1 MCGLFAAINF
11 NSNYTNEDY
20 HKFISLTDMVA
31 YRGPDSHSYLGIEST
46 SKIKSETDFNIF
58 LGHRRLSII
67 DLSFDGLQPMEDDNV
82 FIIFNGEIFN
92 FIEIRDELA
101 KEGSI
106 FRTKTDTEVIL
117 KLYKKY
123 GEKSFERLNGM
134 WAFIIVDLNKKRV
147 IISRDRFSI
156 KPIYYYKNK
165 GSIFF
170 GSEIKQLIPLLS
182 KKDVNDKILSLFL
195 KQGILDHSEE
205 TFIKDII
212 KVKAKTN
219 LIINLYNSDIREES
233 YWDYNITDINDLDQA
248 SNGFKE
254 LLIDSIKIRLRSDV
268 EIGSL
273 LSGGLD
279 SSAISHIGNKLQHGE
294 LKTYSVISRD
304 KKYSEEDFID
314 LFVKEEKVFNKKI
327 VLMPEDIIEN
337 FDKVLYHQ
345 DEPFS
350 NFIVMAHYTI
360 LAKLKEKSDITVI
373 LSGQGGDEILMG
385 YLRYYFFYLKN
396 LAKGNNYL
404 NLFREIYF
412 SIINRTLIMQY
423 RRSTAKRY
431 MPKLLKQYGN
441 YLIRDVDL
449 EDVWK
454 SDNMVEAQI
463 RDIDQFSVPILARY
477 EDRNSMAH
485 SLEIRLPFLDHRL
498 VNFALSLKTS
508 LKINKGWSKYIL
520 RKSLNELPDKIR
532 WRRDKK
538 GFILPEQLWLKNEFS
553 KDIIELFRNSML
565 DKMGIIDK
573 NSFLKYYEMFR
584 NNNRNIH
591 YTEISR
597 AFIAE
602 KWSRMIF
609 G

>member
-1 MCGLFAAINF
+1 MCGLFAAVNF
-11 NSNYTNEDY
+11 NSKYSHEDY
-20 HKFISLTDMVA
+20 LKFVSLTDLVA
-31 YRGPDSHSYLGIEST
+31 YRGPDSHSYLGIESINN
-46 SKIKSETDFNIF
+46 IKSETDFNIF

-67 DLSFDGLQPMEDDNV
+67 DLSNDGIQPMEDNNV
-82 FIIFNGEIFN
+82 FIVFNGEIFN
-92 FIEIRDELA
+92 FIEIRDELI
-101 KEGSI
+101 KEGVI

-123 GEKSFERLNGM
+123 GERSFDRFNGM
-134 WAFIIVDLNKKRV
+134 WAFIIVDLNKKRIV
-147 IISRDRFSI
+147 ISRDRFSI

-170 GSEIKQLIPLLS
+170 GSEIKQLIPLVS
-182 KKDVNDKILSLFL
+182 QKNVNETILSLFL

-212 KVKAKTN
+212 KVNAKTN
-219 LIINLYNSDIREES
+219 LIINLNTSEIREEK
-233 YWDYNITDINDLDQA
+233 YWDYQLTEINDLEIA
-248 SNGFKE
+248 SHEFIE
-254 LLIDSIKIRLRSDV
+254 LFTDSIKIRLRSDV

-279 SSAISHIGNKLQHGE
+279 SSAISLIGNKLQNGN

-304 KKYSEEDFID
+304 KKYSEEEFID
-314 LFVKEEKVFNKKI
+314 LFVNQEKVFNKKI
-327 VLMPEDIIEN
+327 VLMPDDIIKN
-337 FDKVLYHQ
+337 IDKVLYHQ

-360 LAKLKEKSDITVI
+360 LAKLKENSDITVV

-385 YLRYYFFYLKN
+385 YLRFYFFHLKN
-396 LAKGNNYL
+396 LAKRKKYL
-404 NLFREIYF
+404 VLFKEILF
-412 SIINRTLIMQY
+412 SIINRTVIMQY
-423 RRSTAKRY
+423 ERSAAKRY
-431 MPKLLKQYGN
+431 IPQLLNQYGN
-441 YLIRDVDL
+441 FILSDVNL
-449 EDVWK
+449 ENVWRY
-454 SDNMVEAQI
+454 DNMAEAQI
-463 RDIDQFSVPILARY
+463 RDIDKFSVPILARY

-498 VNFALSLKTS
+498 VSFALSLKTS

-520 RKSLNELPDKIR
+520 RKSMSELPNKIR

-538 GFILPEQLWLKNEFS
+538 GFILPETVWLKKEFS
-553 KDIIELFRNSML
+553 KDIIELFQDSIL

-573 NSFLKYYEMFR
+573 NKFIKYYEMFR
-584 NNNRNIH
+584 NNNKNIH

-597 AFIAE
+597 TFIAE
-602 KWSRMIF
+602 KWARMIF